1 MALRLRLASRRSA
14 LKWSA
19 GLDCIPDAGLGLGGS
34 RPTYC
39 NCQSKERFSSM
50 SRASRSE
57 SSCVAPFWYRER
69 VNQGGQQIVPTAL
82 RDSLIV
88 SPLILPG

>member
-1 MALRLRLASRRSA
+1 MMALRLRLASRRSA

-19 GLDCIPDAGLGLGGS
+19 GLDCIPTLALDLVAVDRL
-34 RPTYC
+34 

-57 SSCVAPFWYRER
+57 SSCVAPFWYR
-69 VNQGGQQIVPTAL
+69 
-82 RDSLIV
+82 
-88 SPLILPG
+88 